1 MGKKVFD
8 VVLDAALQKVAT
20 GNQITVCSAEPTTL
34 LEATTTFR
42 LVEVTVTPGDGNG
55 DYVIANG
62 DLSGRKVSVQQQSL
76 ISILADGTANH
87 VAINGGTT
95 ILDVTTCTDLALTSG
110 GVVTIPSFDH
120 EIQDAT

>member
-1 MGKKVFD
+1 MGKRVFD
-8 VVLDAALQKVAT
+8 VVMDAALQKAAT

-42 LVEVTVTPGDGNG
+42 LAEVVVTPGDGNG
-55 DYVIANG
+55 DFVIANG
-62 DLSGRKVSVQQQSL
+62 DTSGRKLTVGQQSL
-76 ISILADGTANH
+76 VPIIADGTANH
-87 VAINGGTT
+87 VAINDGVT
-95 ILDVTTCTDLALTSG
+95 ILDVTTCTDLPLTSG